1 MKMLLDNLPA
11 QLYKKVLKSPK
22 WGFSALSKTTLRL
35 SQKVQIFFGMSC
47 AMQVLAYKFLD
58 PQLLWFSFTRGSKKH
73 GIVCDIGYIY
83 IGYICM
89 IYGYRRQMSNFAELS
104 LRKPQIVETYTT
116 TRSKDNCL
124 NCGVGGFKK
133 FGIDFFRFFFDFF
146 RFSFEKSKNEIFS
159 KSTQDVLK
167 HVKNAQNKKNEKK
180 NIFNW
185 AGTWIQT
192 HICRILQSLV

>member
-1 MKMLLDNLPA
+1 MGFFST
-11 QLYKKVLKSPK
+11 LKNHFK
-22 WGFSALSKTTLRL
+22 IKLEGSK
-35 SQKVQIFFGMSC
+35 IFGMSC

-73 GIVCDIGYIY
+73 GIVCDIYIF
-83 IGYICM
+83 M

-104 LRKPQIVETYTT
+104 LKKPQIVQAYTT

-146 RFSFEKSKNEIFS
+146 RFFSKNRKMKFI
-159 KSTQDVLK
+159 
-167 HVKNAQNKKNEKK
+167 QNQLRM
-180 NIFNW
+180 F
-185 AGTWIQT
+185 
-192 HICRILQSLV
+192 

>member
-1 MKMLLDNLPA
+1 MKMLLENLPA

-73 GIVCDIGYIY
+73 GIVCDIYRIQDIGYIY
-83 IGYICM
+83 M

-133 FGIDFFRFFFDFF
+133 FGIDFFRFFSDFF
-146 RFSFEKSKNEIFS
+146 RFFSKNRKMKFF
-159 KSTQDVLK
+159 
-167 HVKNAQNKKNEKK
+167 QNQLRM
-180 NIFNW
+180 F
-185 AGTWIQT
+185 
-192 HICRILQSLV
+192 